1 VLWDKETIQ
10 ERWSDYE
17 MAQYLEGR
25 WFPFGSDGGDEI
37 LCFDLESGGDSV
49 FSIPFIGMSGEEA
62 VPRYESFETIAR
74 PIRGM
79 KGG

>member
-17 MAQYLEGR
+17 IAQYLEGR